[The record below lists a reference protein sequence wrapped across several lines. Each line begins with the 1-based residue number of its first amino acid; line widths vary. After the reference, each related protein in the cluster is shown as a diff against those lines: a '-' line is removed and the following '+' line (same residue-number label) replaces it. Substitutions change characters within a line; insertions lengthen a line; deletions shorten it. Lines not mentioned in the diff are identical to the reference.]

1 MKIFRT
7 RRATGDEARLLKSFS
22 VTVKGPKNSLPSPSA
37 SSSPDFRATGTFQR
51 VYSHNWLASYWL
63 PRLKEKISL
72 SQSEVAALILHLSR
86 FHLMPA
92 IVSSSVIAG
101 SEWQSTH

>member
-7 RRATGDEARLLKSFS
+7 RRATGDEACLLKSFS

-37 SSSPDFRATGTFQR
+37 SSR

-63 PRLKEKISL
+63 PRLKEKISV

-92 IVSSSVIAG
+92 IVSSSIIAG
-101 SEWQSTH
+101 REWQSTH